1 MPDIVR
7 SFSCMSVIFSILI
20 SLLFNC
26 CKSDGCGNLFDFV
39 APRYCTRTCEAS
51 LPIRLTTTASEFNL
65 SDVIL
70 SFGMDVEVIGEFFR
84 EVSERVREGDR
95 KKGRGREGVCTM

>member
-1 MPDIVR
+1 MAVATCLISSLQDIVLELVR
-7 SFSCMSVIFSILI
+7 
-20 SLLFNC
+20 LLC
-26 CKSDGCGNLFDFV
+26 
-39 APRYCTRTCEAS
+39 R
-51 LPIRLTTTASEFNL
+51 SEFNL

-95 KKGRGREGVCTM
+95 KKGRGREEVCTM

>member
-1 MPDIVR
+1 M
-7 SFSCMSVIFSILI
+7 
-20 SLLFNC
+20 
-26 CKSDGCGNLFDFV
+26 
-39 APRYCTRTCEAS
+39 
-51 LPIRLTTTASEFNL
+51 PIRLTTTASEFNL

-95 KKGRGREGVCTM
+95 KEGRERREGGREIGRREEGERKERGGREGVCTM